1 MSESL
6 AVRPARESAPLS
18 RNASLP
24 VSLPDA
30 LPFSPIRDVLDLFA
44 QRDRTG
50 EILTAVRHFPARE
63 AQWADF
69 PAWLRPDLRAAYLS
83 KGIRAPY
90 THQAAAAEAVQA
102 GKNIVI
108 VTPTASGKTLCYNL
122 PVLNEILASPDTR
135 ALYLFPTKALAQDQ
149 LAELHDLNTRLENR
163 FGVFTY
169 DGDTP
174 ADARK
179 AIREKSHIVL
189 TNPDMLH
196 TGILPHHTK
205 WTRLFENLRY
215 IVIDELH
222 TYRGVFGSH
231 LCNVLRRLKRIANF
245 YGRDPQFICCSATI
259 GNPGE
264 LASRLLE
271 AEVAV
276 LNANGAPSAEK
287 TFVFYNPPVVNRALG
302 IRRSYINESSR
313 VAQEFL
319 KRDMQTMVF
328 ANSRLHTELLL
339 TYLQQANPHTLGKP
353 DTIRGYRGG
362 YLPCERR
369 EIERGLRDGRIR
381 GVVATSAMELG
392 IDVGSLD
399 TVVMA
404 GYPGTIAATWQRAGR
419 AGRRSGS
426 SCAVL
431 VASSSPLDQF
441 IIRHPDYF
449 FGNSPEQAFI
459 QPDNL
464 EILLNHVKCAAFE
477 LPITPEEKFGDV
489 DLPDLCAR
497 LAEAGYLHRAGEH
510 YHWTHEA
517 YPADTV
523 SLRSVTSDNFVIIDI
538 TGAPNVIGEVDFPSA
553 LTSVHEKAIY
563 MHGGIQF
570 HVEHLDFKERKA
582 FVKKVDVDYYT
593 DAIRYTQVRI
603 LETAA
608 TANGAD
614 TPHLGAQL
622 YPESR
627 RDAAPPLGKIST
639 GPSAP
644 AAATKNCQPERSKG
658 SAFLQPTTQNLP
670 VPTQP
675 NSHSHG
681 DVLVRSQVIGFKK
694 IKLFTNE
701 NIGAGQLQLPENEM
715 HTTSYWITLKRP
727 LLDSLPFTV
736 SERQSGMFGLLSA
749 LESVATLLLM
759 CDCRDLGTAIGER
772 PPAPESFVGA
782 QDAAPHLATIELA
795 SSTAISN
802 HADACTPNRLQDA
815 TGDNAKEF
823 FEPNLY
829 LYDAYPGGIGFSE
842 PLFHTHHLLV
852 QKTREL
858 ISACP
863 CADGCPSCV
872 GPAGDLAPRAKE
884 AALAILDRLS
894 A

>member
-1 MSESL
+1 MPESL
-6 AVRPARESAPLS
+6 AVRRAGTSTSILRVHE
-18 RNASLP
+18 
-24 VSLPDA
+24 
-30 LPFSPIRDVLDLFA
+30 VLDTFA
-44 QRDRTG
+44 ARDHNG
-50 EILTAVRHFPARE
+50 ELLTAVRHFPARE

-69 PAWLRPDLRAAYLS
+69 PAWVHSNLVDAYAG
-83 KGIRAPY
+83 KGIRRLY
-90 THQAAAAEAVQA
+90 THQAAAAEAIHA
-102 GKNIVI
+102 GKNVVI

-122 PVLNEILASPDTR
+122 PVLNSILENSDTR

-149 LAELHDLNTRLENR
+149 LAELHDLNQRLDNR

-179 AIREKSHIVL
+179 AIREKSHVIL

-196 TGILPHHTK
+196 TGILPHHTR

-231 LCNVLRRLKRIANF
+231 LCNVLRRLRRIARF

-259 GNPGE
+259 ANPGE

-271 AEVAV
+271 ADVEV
-276 LNANGAPSAEK
+276 LSSNGAPAAEK

-319 KRDMQTMVF
+319 KHDLQTIVF
-328 ANSRLHTELLL
+328 ANSRLHTEILL
-339 TYLQQANPHTLGKP
+339 TYLQQANPHLPGTP
-353 DTIRGYRGG
+353 QTIHGYRGG
-362 YLPCERR
+362 YLPNERR
-369 EIERGLRDGRIR
+369 EIERGLRDGKIC
-381 GVVATSAMELG
+381 GVVSTSALELG

-404 GYPGTIAATWQRAGR
+404 GYPGSIAATWQRAGR

-441 IIRHPDYF
+441 IVRHPDYF
-449 FGNSPEQAFI
+449 FGNTPEHAFI

-464 EILLNHVKCAAFE
+464 EILINHLKCAAFE
-477 LPITPEEKFGDV
+477 LPITPGEKFGDV
-489 DLPDLCAR
+489 DLPDLCSR
-497 LAEAGYLHRAGEH
+497 LAGAGFLHLAGEN

-517 YPADTV
+517 YPADTI
-523 SLRSVTSDNFVIIDI
+523 SLRSVTSDNFVIIDL
-538 TGAPNVIGEVDFPSA
+538 TGEPNVIGEIDFPSA
-553 LTSVHEKAIY
+553 LVFVHEKAIY
-563 MHGGIQF
+563 IHGGQQF

-582 FVKKVDVDYYT
+582 YVKRVDVDYYT
-593 DAIRYTQVRI
+593 DAVRYTQVRV
-603 LETAA
+603 LEIAA
-608 TANGAD
+608 SSPG
-614 TPHLGAQL
+614 
-622 YPESR
+622 PEAS
-627 RDAAPPLGKIST
+627 S
-639 GPSAP
+639 
-644 AAATKNCQPERSKG
+644 
-658 SAFLQPTTQNLP
+658 FL
-670 VPTQP
+670 
-675 NSHSHG
+675 HG
-681 DVLVRSQVIGFKK
+681 DVLVRSQVVGFKK
-694 IKLFTNE
+694 IKFFTNE
-701 NIGAGQLQLPENEM
+701 NIGDGKLELPENEM
-715 HTTSYWITLKRP
+715 HTTSYWITLHRP
-727 LLDSLPFTV
+727 LLESLSFSV
-736 SERQSGMFGLLSA
+736 SERQSGMFGLLHA

-759 CDCRDLGTAIGER
+759 CDRRDLGTAIGER
-772 PPAPESFVGA
+772 PPDAAGRGQTGMSVPPIDPSASSEFTPTRM
-782 QDAAPHLATIELA
+782 QDAI
-795 SSTAISN
+795 STN
-802 HADACTPNRLQDA
+802 T
-815 TGDNAKEF
+815 KEF

-842 PLFHTHHLLV
+842 PLFRTHELLM

-858 ISACP
+858 ISACT
-863 CADGCPSCV
+863 CEQGCPSCV

-894 A
+894 T